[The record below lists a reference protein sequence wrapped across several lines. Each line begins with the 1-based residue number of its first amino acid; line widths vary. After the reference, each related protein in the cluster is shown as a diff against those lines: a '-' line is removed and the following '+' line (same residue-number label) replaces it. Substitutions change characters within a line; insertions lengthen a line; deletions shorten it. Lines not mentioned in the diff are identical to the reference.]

1 MIEYLKQ
8 KGVSLETQYLGEY
21 KFCRALSQILIEN
34 FNYRLDLSPDQFVQQ
49 GYGERK
55 LILVLDSY
63 DLVKQIRK

>member
-8 KGVSLETQYLGEY
+8 KGVNLETQYLGEY

-34 FNYRLDLSPDQFVQQ
+34 FNYRLDLSPEQFVQQ

>member
-21 KFCRALSQILIEN
+21 KFCRALSKILIEN
-34 FNYRLDLSPDQFVQQ
+34 FNYRLDLSPEQFVQQ

>member
-34 FNYRLDLSPDQFVQQ
+34 FNYRLDLSPEQFVQQ